1 MNDIAQWEPPKGT
14 WHITFTMWNGPYTV
28 ADEYVIPV
36 PDNTLYSD
44 QAYEVAKKIFPLG
57 EFAEKIVIDFVP
69 ATQDLQ
75 DQCHLQ
81 DQQ

>member
-1 MNDIAQWEPPKGT
+1 MNDIEQWEPPKGT

-57 EFAEKIVIDFVP
+57 EFAYLFTSRIKKSLLFYLIF
-69 ATQDLQ
+69 AFGLK
-75 DQCHLQ
+75 
-81 DQQ
+81 